1 MSWSQAFGKAR
12 GLLGGRSDAPP
23 AAADA
28 GVPLG
33 GRVGGSISLDAAPFL
48 LATDSLV
55 PAPNALVQIEAISRL
70 RSADLQG
77 AVHRLYTACGDGGD
91 GGDGPEC
98 FLQIYTDPAG
108 EARELVYYHR
118 ILRLFPASAQEQA
131 AFLGEDGA
139 GLGQTTFTLH
149 REQFDGLGLPQALVE
164 RAFGEGDTIEYT
176 RSAGSPA
183 QEHIA
188 PFRGTENRLDDSLGR
203 NGLRQDVV
211 FMPYRRSVAG
221 GGEEQLLICTEIVQE
236 QDGDT
241 SRREIHVDF
250 MVGLVLGADFVAV
263 H

>member
-1 MSWSQAFGKAR
+1 MSWSQAFAKAR
-12 GLLGGRSDAPP
+12 GLLGGRSSDAQPA

-33 GRVGGSISLDAAPFL
+33 GRIGGSISFDAAPFR
-48 LATDSLV
+48 LADDSLV
-55 PAPNALVQIEAISRL
+55 PAPADLVQIESISRL

-77 AVHRLYTACGDGGD
+77 AVHRLYTARGDA
-91 GGDGPEC
+91 GDGPEC
-98 FLQIYTDPAG
+98 FLQIYTDPEG

-118 ILRLFPASAQEQA
+118 LLRLFPASPEEQA
-131 AFLGEDGA
+131 AFLGEGGT
-139 GLGQTTFTLH
+139 GLGEASFRLH
-149 REQFDGLGLPQALVE
+149 REQFAGLGLPQALVD
-164 RAFGEGDTIEYT
+164 RAFGESDTLEYT

-188 PFRGTENRLDDSLGR
+188 PFRGTENRIDDRQGR

-221 GGEEQLLICTEIVQE
+221 GGEEQLLICTEIVEE
-236 QDGDT
+236 QNGD
-241 SRREIHVDF
+241 SARREIHVDF
-250 MVGLVLGADFVAV
+250 MVGLALGADFVAV

>member
-1 MSWSQAFGKAR
+1 MSWSQALAQAR
-12 GLLGGRSDAPP
+12 GLLGGRGDAPAP
-23 AAADA
+23 AADA

-33 GRVGGSISLDAAPFL
+33 GRIGGSISFDATPFS
-48 LATDSLV
+48 LATDTLV
-55 PAPNALVQIEAISRL
+55 PAPADLVQVEAISRL

-77 AVHRLYTACGDGGD
+77 AVHRLYTARGDR
-91 GGDGPEC
+91 GDGPEC
-98 FLQIYTDPAG
+98 FLQIYTDPEG

-118 ILRLFPASAQEQA
+118 ILRLIPASEEEQA

-139 GLGQTTFTLH
+139 GLGQIRFSLH
-149 REQFDGLGLPQALVE
+149 RAQFDGLGLPQALVD
-164 RAFGEGDTIEYT
+164 RAFGDGDTIDYT

-188 PFRGTENRLDDSLGR
+188 PLRGTENRIDDRLGR

-211 FMPYRRSVAG
+211 FMPYRRGVAG

-236 QDGDT
+236 QDGDAT
-241 SRREIHVDF
+241 RREIHVDF

>member
-1 MSWSQAFGKAR
+1 MSWSQAFAKAR

-33 GRVGGSISLDAAPFL
+33 GRIGGSISFDASPFL
-48 LATDSLV
+48 LASDSLV
-55 PAPNALVQIEAISRL
+55 PAPEDLVQIEAISRL
-70 RSADLQG
+70 RSTDLQG
-77 AVHRLYTACGDGGD
+77 AVHRLYTARGDSGGE
-91 GGDGPEC
+91 PEC

-118 ILRLFPASAQEQA
+118 ILRLFPASQEEQA
-131 AFLGEDGA
+131 AFLGEGGT

-149 REQFDGLGLPQALVE
+149 REQFDGLGLPQALVD
-164 RAFGEGDTIEYT
+164 RAFGEGDTIGYM

-188 PFRGTENRLDDSLGR
+188 PFSGTENRIDDSLGR

-211 FMPYRRSVAG
+211 FMPYRRDVAG

-236 QDGDT
+236 QDGDA